1 MRPSPEKT
9 ITTPSSTRGGAMT
22 SLDTCALHAGLPS
35 ASKASTSPLSVPTT
49 TCASS
54 APGPAEIFCPT
65 LIRQTC
71 RPVAASTR
79 TSVPSVAAAYT
90 ADGVMAGASPAAAL
104 PTLTCQLSCGVTFA
118 VNVGN
123 GPGLLLLPNS
133 QPNDG
138 GGIFGSDCV
147 HDVSVV
153 EQPPTVVATITVAV
167 NRLVRG
173 Q

>member
-1 MRPSPEKT
+1 
-9 ITTPSSTRGGAMT
+9 MT
-22 SLDTCALHAGLPS
+22 SLDTCALHADLPS
-35 ASKASTSPLSVPTT
+35 VSKASTSPLSVPTT

-65 LIRQTC
+65 LIRQTW

-90 ADGVMAGASPAAAL
+90 ADGVMAGARPAAAL

-118 VNVGN
+118 VSVGN

-138 GGIFGSDCV
+138 GGIFGSDSV
-147 HDVSVV
+147 NYVSVV
-153 EQPPTVVATITVAV
+153 EQPAIMAAAMTVAAH
-167 NRLVRG
+167 RLACG
-173 Q
+173 QRVQNLMASRRWRAARRMA